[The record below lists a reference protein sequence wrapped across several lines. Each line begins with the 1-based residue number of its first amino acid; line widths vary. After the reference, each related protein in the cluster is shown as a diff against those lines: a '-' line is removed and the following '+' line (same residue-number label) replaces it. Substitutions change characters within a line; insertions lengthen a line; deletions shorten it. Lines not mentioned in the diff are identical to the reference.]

1 MGTLVVTRIEQLTRA
16 LQPVIDNLRRE
27 GASVTPAVRAVAPL
41 VETRVREYVQ
51 KLQPPRAPTPEGA
64 QAFSGEA
71 YTAYRQSVAAQTP
84 DGEAAALTA
93 LSTLLQSNGAPAL
106 PGELR
111 DQLATAEL
119 ASLITRVRY
128 LRTWLSQ
135 VLGSLPVP
143 EEIGSRADADKA
155 FDLLVKS
162 RFPTLVTREGELVR
176 LEASLRRL
184 SGEVGER
191 GDAVGKLTAT
201 LATISTDFTDYG
213 RRLLDLRSLK

>member
-1 MGTLVVTRIEQLTRA
+1 
-16 LQPVIDNLRRE
+16 
-27 GASVTPAVRAVAPL
+27 
-41 VETRVREYVQ
+41 VQ
-51 KLQPPRAPTPEGA
+51 KLQPPRAPSPEGP

-71 YTAYRQSVAAQTP
+71 YNAYRQTVASQTP

-93 LSTLLQSNGAPAL
+93 LSTLLQANGAPPL

-135 VLGSLPVP
+135 LLGSLPVP
-143 EEIGSRADADKA
+143 EDLTSRAEADKA
-155 FDLLVKS
+155 FDSLVKS
-162 RFPTLVTREGELVR
+162 RFPSIVTREGELVR

-184 SGEVGER
+184 STESGER
-191 GDAVGKLTAT
+191 GDAVAKLVMT